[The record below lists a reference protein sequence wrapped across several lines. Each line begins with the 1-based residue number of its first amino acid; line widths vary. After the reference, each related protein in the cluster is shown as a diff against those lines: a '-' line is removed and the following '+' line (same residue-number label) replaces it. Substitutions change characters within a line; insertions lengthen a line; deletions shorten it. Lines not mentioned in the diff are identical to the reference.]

1 MTFMSKFIIVAL
13 ALVACVMADVSE
25 LGYNYPAPEH
35 HEEVASLPQAPENN
49 YLPPAPPAPEPQN
62 TYIPPPA
69 PAPVAPQNTY
79 IPPAAPAPAPVESAE
94 LAQDG
99 YRYKTV
105 RRRVKFIIVALA
117 LVACV
122 MADVSE
128 LGYNYPAPEHH
139 EEVASLPQAPE
150 NNYLPPAPP
159 APEPQNTY
167 IPPPA
172 PAPVV
177 PQNTYIPPAAPA
189 PAPVESAELAQDGY
203 RYKTVRRRV
212 VRRRY

>member
-1 MTFMSKFIIVAL
+1 MWKFIIVAL
-13 ALVACVMADVSE
+13 ALLACVMADVSE

-49 YLPPAPPAPEPQN
+49 YLPPAPEPQN

-69 PAPVAPQNTY
+69 
-79 IPPAAPAPAPVESAE
+79 
-94 LAQDG
+94 
-99 YRYKTV
+99 
-105 RRRVKFIIVALA
+105 
-117 LVACV
+117 
-122 MADVSE
+122 
-128 LGYNYPAPEHH
+128 
-139 EEVASLPQAPE
+139 
-150 NNYLPPAPP
+150 
-159 APEPQNTY
+159 
-167 IPPPA
+167 
-172 PAPVV
+172 